1 MEDRNILT
9 DLPIS
14 VRVAAIA
21 AAGICAVSSVSGCS
35 RSTVAEVN
43 GSNAV
48 AVENPSTS
56 QLISPPG
63 FLETPLWSVPFIST
77 PQVVDDGFAG
87 ILVGTEASDSATVQ
101 VLGDTGAPR
110 FGVDVPANRAQF
122 AVASVRG
129 RELLITQDVGDTDSD
144 NIDYLTARDTRT
156 GEIVWGPVRTQ
167 GCLTGT
173 GLLIDADCDAAESN
187 SAEGAVSAVDGHTI
201 DLSGAVTE
209 FGGHAV
215 VADGENA
222 RIVTVDTG
230 NTAWSTETLTPPP
243 AALAGSARFIGA
255 AGNSVIVA
263 WTIPTRSEPIQ
274 AVYRLSDAEVRWVSG
289 ARTPMTVVADA
300 SSGSTLITTDDLT
313 DDGIAVLFVQYGTKG
328 FTADQFPGAYRF
340 TLVGGVVYGGSK
352 SAMTAIDAATG
363 RVTGTSPGDAPTVV
377 TSNGVALAADT
388 GGYTAFKVVPH
399 F

>member
-1 MEDRNILT
+1 LEDRNILT

-21 AAGICAVSSVSGCS
+21 TAGICAVSSFSGCS

-77 PQVVDDGFAG
+77 PQVVDEGFAG
-87 ILVGTEASDSATVQ
+87 ILGYTEASDSATVQ

-110 FGVDVPANRAQF
+110 FGVDVPANRLQF

-173 GLLIDADCDAAESN
+173 GLLIDADCNAAESN
-187 SAEGAVSAVDGHTI
+187 SAEGAVSAADGHTI

-215 VADGENA
+215 VADGDRNA
-222 RIVTVDTG
+222 DTAARSSSRIRTIHRCRGQLGDRCVDNPYSFRADPSG
-230 NTAWSTETLTPPP
+230 LPSF
-243 AALAGSARFIGA
+243 GR
-255 AGNSVIVA
+255 
-263 WTIPTRSEPIQ
+263 RS
-274 AVYRLSDAEVRWVSG
+274 
-289 ARTPMTVVADA
+289 PMGKWC
-300 SSGSTLITTDDLT
+300 SHP
-313 DDGIAVLFVQYGTKG
+313 DDGCCRCQ
-328 FTADQFPGAYRF
+328 
-340 TLVGGVVYGGSK
+340 
-352 SAMTAIDAATG
+352 
-363 RVTGTSPGDAPTVV
+363 
-377 TSNGVALAADT
+377 
-388 GGYTAFKVVPH
+388 
-399 F
+399 